1 MRHHRSL
8 VFFRRGRTPLNAGA
22 TDLLFSLFSLFSALP
37 IVAEPVEDGDDEGL
51 GDEGLGVEDRER
63 ECDMVLGTL
72 ESVVRA
78 ERATERR
85 LLASL
90 APGLGE

>member
-8 VFFRRGRTPLNAGA
+8 VFFRRGRTPLNEGA
-22 TDLLFSLFSLFSALP
+22 ADLGFTLSLFSVLP
-37 IVAEPVEDGDDEGL
+37 RVGEPDDDGD
-51 GDEGLGVEDRER
+51 DEGLGVEDREK
-63 ECDMVLGTL
+63 ELEMLLGTL

-85 LLASL
+85 LLVS
-90 APGLGE
+90 PVSGLGE

>member
-8 VFFRRGRTPLNAGA
+8 VFFRRGRNPLNGGA
-22 TDLLFSLFSLFSALP
+22 ADLALIFSLFSAAP
-37 IVAEPVEDGDDEGL
+37 IIGEPAEDGDE
-51 GDEGLGVEDRER
+51 EGLGVEDRER
-63 ECDMVLGTL
+63 ECEMLLGTL

-85 LLASL
+85 LLVSPAS
-90 APGLGE
+90 GLGE

>member
-8 VFFRRGRTPLNAGA
+8 VFFRFGLTPLNAGVA
-22 TDLLFSLFSLFSALP
+22 SFLLFSLFSVLV
-37 IVAEPVEDGDDEGL
+37 IVGELVEDGDEE
-51 GDEGLGVEDRER
+51 EGLGVEDRES
-63 ECDMVLGTL
+63 ESEIPLGTL

-85 LLASL
+85 LLVSVS
-90 APGLGE
+90 GFGE

>member
-22 TDLLFSLFSLFSALP
+22 ADLLFSLFSLFSALP
-37 IVAEPVEDGDDEGL
+37 IVREPVEDGD
-51 GDEGLGVEDRER
+51 DEGLGVEDRER

-72 ESVVRA
+72 ESAVRA

-85 LLASL
+85 LLASP

>member
-22 TDLLFSLFSLFSALP
+22 ADLLLSLFSLLSTLG
-37 IVAEPVEDGDDEGL
+37 EPVEDGD
-51 GDEGLGVEDRER
+51 DEGLGVEDRER

-85 LLASL
+85 LLVSPAS
-90 APGLGE
+90 GLGE